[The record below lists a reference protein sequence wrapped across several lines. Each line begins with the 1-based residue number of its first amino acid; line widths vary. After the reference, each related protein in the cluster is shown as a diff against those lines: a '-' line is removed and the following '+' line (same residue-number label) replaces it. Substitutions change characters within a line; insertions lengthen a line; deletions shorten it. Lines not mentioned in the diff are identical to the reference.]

1 MRLVSNI
8 IPLEAASLLGLIFV
22 PIGFISCSFHLD
34 FSDLLDFIVVD
45 QKHFTFN
52 IMIVEILFGL
62 SSIIWFLEA
71 NESECI
77 TIWTSFNTNFFYFTI
92 SFEEISYFLLF
103 PRIWEVFNI
112 KITSSFARFKAK
124 SITKFFLL
132 TKFFLQS
139 RFDNKFQTVYHI
151 TTI

>member
-1 MRLVSNI
+1 MRLVGNI
-8 IPLEAASLLGLIFV
+8 IPLETTSLLGLIFV

-71 NESECI
+71 NESKSI
-77 TIWTSFNTNFFYFTI
+77 TIWTRINTNFFDFTI
-92 SFEEISYFLLF
+92 RFEEIC
-103 PRIWEVFNI
+103 
-112 KITSSFARFKAK
+112 
-124 SITKFFLL
+124 
-132 TKFFLQS
+132 
-139 RFDNKFQTVYHI
+139 
-151 TTI
+151 